1 MRGMIGR
8 LNANAYDKKV
18 RERAEKRSGRTAKA
32 ILSTGMVFFCGR
44 ARVMDEASSTQT
56 SIWD

>member
-8 LNANAYDKKV
+8 PNANAYDKKV

-32 ILSTGMVFFCGR
+32 ILSTVFCGR